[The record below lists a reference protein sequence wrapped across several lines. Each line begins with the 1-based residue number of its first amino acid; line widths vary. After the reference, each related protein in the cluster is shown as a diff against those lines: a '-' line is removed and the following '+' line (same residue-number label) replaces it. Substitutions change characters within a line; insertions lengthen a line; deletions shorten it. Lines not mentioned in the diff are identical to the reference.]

1 MANSRIKDIATT
13 ATFVADDDYLVIDG
27 ATNGTRKI
35 KADKAL
41 DGQMYDYTLYGG
53 SAMSSFSSLTRKLV
67 VGDNSLI
74 TLDNL
79 LSVRVYGVS
88 DTDGVVVFGGFQL
101 TYLNT
106 DSLILSSSQG
116 TSRSFVIHVVAPF
129 QITSDSAY
137 M

>member
-41 DGQMYDYTLYGG
+41 DGQMYDYECNGG
-53 SAMSSFSSLTRKLV
+53 SAISGSSLIRKLE

-74 TLDNL
+74 TLDDF
-79 LSVRVYGVS
+79 LSVRVYGVN
-88 DTDGVVVFGGFQL
+88 DTEGVVVLSSFQL
-101 TYLNT
+101 MYLNT
-106 DSLILSSSQG
+106 DSLILQSSQG
-116 TSRSFVIHVVAPF
+116 LSRSYIIHVVAPF